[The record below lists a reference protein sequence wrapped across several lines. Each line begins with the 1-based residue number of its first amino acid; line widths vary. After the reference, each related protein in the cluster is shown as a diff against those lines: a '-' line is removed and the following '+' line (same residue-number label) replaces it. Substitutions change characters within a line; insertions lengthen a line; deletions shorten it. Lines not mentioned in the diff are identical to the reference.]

1 MRLFRIDA
9 SPYWYV
15 RVFMA
20 GRMRKRSTRETE
32 KSKAIAFAKRWWTEQ
47 HLAALSE
54 SPIDKVPLFN
64 KVALQ
69 VIEEDAAKVARG
81 ERAANI
87 VRDGKQLLRKHVEP
101 YFHAIDVRDVKYPVL
116 SKFVNELSTSG
127 LAAASIKATLV
138 FVRKV
143 LKHAMRMDLID
154 RMPLLPTV
162 THKPKVRGWFSMEEY
177 IKLRK
182 TARDLAR
189 RTESVEVR
197 HTVIDDEIYLFIM
210 FMVNTFMRPSDVKL
224 LQHKHIETVTSAKE
238 NPYLRINTPF
248 SKTENTPII
257 SMQAAVPIYKK
268 LCALQESKSELALEK
283 YLFLPRFANRDHALE
298 MLRRQFNVVL
308 EESNLKTAGNGAP
321 RTIYSLR
328 HTAIML
334 RLVRGDK
341 VDLITLAR
349 NARTSV
355 EMIDRFYAKHLTPEM
370 NVKNL
375 QSMRAK

>member
-1 MRLFRIDA
+1 
-9 SPYWYV
+9 
-15 RVFMA
+15 
-20 GRMRKRSTRETE
+20 MRKRSTRETE

-47 HLAALSE
+47 HLAALNE
-54 SPIDKVPLFN
+54 APIDQVPLFN

-101 YFHAIDVRDVKYPVL
+101 FFHGVDVRNINYGTL
-116 SKFVNELSTSG
+116 SRFVNQLSESG
-127 LAAASIKATLV
+127 LAAASIKATFV

-154 RMPLLPTV
+154 RLPLLPTI

-182 TARDLAR
+182 TAKDLAR
-189 RTESVEVR
+189 NSQKIEVR
-197 HTVIDDEIYLFIM
+197 HTVIDEEMYIFIV

-224 LQHKHIETVTSAKE
+224 LQHKHIETVTDDQRQ
-238 NPYLRINTPF
+238 YLRINTPF
-248 SKTENTPII
+248 SKTVNAPII
-257 SMQAAVPIYKK
+257 SMPRAVSIYQR
-268 LCALQESKSELALEK
+268 LINVHSSKRK
-283 YLFLPRFANRDHALE
+283 IGQDDFVFMPRFQNRDHALE

-308 EESNLKTAGNGAP
+308 DGAGLKTAANGAP

-328 HTAIML
+328 HTAISL
-334 RLVRGDK
+334 RILRGDK
-341 VDLITLAR
+341 VDLLTLAR

-355 EMIDRFYAKHLTPEM
+355 DMIDRFYAKHLTAES
-370 NVKNL
+370 NVANL
-375 QSMRAK
+375 QSMRPRSAKETAKDPAL